1 MTTPREDQPLHI
13 FFFPLMAP
21 GHIIPMSSLAAL
33 FAARG
38 VRSTLLTTPS
48 NYPYIPHHPQIHLL
62 PFPNQNNLTDAADS
76 MRFFDSLEHLRDHF
90 HHLLLLHRPD
100 CVVTD
105 SFLPWTADVACLAG
119 VPRIAFQTMGF
130 FPLCVIDSTRALN
143 TGPHPALTSEQTIS
157 IEGLPNTISM
167 KRSQIDPSAFH
178 PNEFSKF
185 YDRVVAADDNSFG
198 SIVNTFYELEPEYAD
213 HYSAVTKRKAWH
225 VGPVN
230 IGLGHSISD
239 PSTRVLSWLDERATG
254 SVVYVCF
261 GTLSR
266 LTREQEREI
275 RLGLADSGV
284 PYIWVTSGSEEEPNS
299 DEKGLIVRGWA
310 AQGAILGHRAVGG
323 FVTHCGWNSVLEALA
338 RAVPMVTWPLCAD
351 QFYNE
356 RLVVEVLG
364 VGIAIGAEVW
374 TMTAEERTVIGRGK
388 VAEAVGRV
396 MGGGD
401 MAVGMR
407 RRVREVAEM
416 ARRAVEKGG
425 SSYGDLERV
434 IGELWGACR
443 EKEVQSL
450 VENFD

>member
-1 MTTPREDQPLHI
+1 MSTPREDQPLHI

-38 VRSTLLTTPS
+38 VSSTLLTTPS
-48 NYPYIPHHPQIHLL
+48 NYLYLPHHPQIHHL

-76 MRFFDSLEHLRDHF
+76 MRFFDSLEHLRDPF
-90 HHLLLLHRPD
+90 YHLLLLHRPD
-100 CVVTD
+100 CVITD
-105 SFLPWTADVACLAG
+105 SFLPWTADVARRAG
-119 VPRIAFQTMGF
+119 VPRLSFQTMGF
-130 FPLCVIDSTRALN
+130 FPLCLIESMN
-143 TGPHPALTSEQTIS
+143 TGSTLTSSEQTVS

-167 KRSQIDPSAFH
+167 KHSQINPSAFRRD
-178 PNEFSKF
+178 EFREF

-213 HYSAVTKRKAWH
+213 HYRAVTKRKAWH
-225 VGPVN
+225 VGPLN

-239 PSTRVLSWLDERATG
+239 PSTRVLSWLDKRATG

-275 RLGLADSGV
+275 RLGLADSGT
-284 PYIWVTSGSEEEPNS
+284 PYIWVTSGSDEEPWS
-299 DEKGLIVRGWA
+299 DEKGLIMRGWA

-323 FVTHCGWNSVLEALA
+323 FVTHCGWNSILEALT
-338 RAVPMVTWPLCAD
+338 RAVPMVTWPMCAD

-364 VGIAIGAEVW
+364 VGIAVGAEVW

-388 VAEAVGRV
+388 VAEAVRRV

-401 MAVGMR
+401 MAVGLR

-425 SSYGDLERV
+425 SSYGDLERL
-434 IGELWGACR
+434 IGELWEVCR
-443 EKEVQSL
+443 GDRRPML
-450 VENFD
+450 AENFN

>member
-38 VRSTLLTTPS
+38 
-48 NYPYIPHHPQIHLL
+48 NI
-62 PFPNQNNLTDAADS
+62 LTDAADS
-76 MRFFDSLEHLRDHF
+76 MSFLDSLEHLRDPF

-100 CVVTD
+100 CIVTD
-105 SFLPWTADVACLAG
+105 SYLPWTVDVACLAG

-130 FPLCVIDSTRALN
+130 FPLCVFDSTRA
-143 TGPHPALTSEQTIS
+143 
-157 IEGLPNTISM
+157 
-167 KRSQIDPSAFH
+167 D
-178 PNEFSKF
+178 F
-185 YDRVVAADDNSFG
+185 YDRVLAADDNSFG

-213 HYSAVTKRKAWH
+213 HYRNVMKRKAWH
-225 VGPVN
+225 VGPLN

-284 PYIWVTSGSEEEPNS
+284 PYIWVTSGSEEEPKS

-364 VGIAIGAEVW
+364 LGIAVGAEVW

-396 MGGGD
+396 MGDWSKVGQGG
-401 MAVGMR
+401 G
-407 RRVREVAEM
+407 
-416 ARRAVEKGG
+416 
-425 SSYGDLERV
+425 
-434 IGELWGACR
+434 
-443 EKEVQSL
+443 
-450 VENFD
+450 